1 MLDGLQILSNKTKQH
16 QTRWTNAKIFGTNQT
31 MFDCVSSPGISHL
44 FRAYIYIFAIFLH
57 VITFFCQTEMETV
70 DVLRLAQLHNQTDR
84 VYHEMN
90 SKEKVNT

>member
-1 MLDGLQILSNKTKQH
+1 MAFKFYQIKPSSIKRGGQTLKYLVLTKLCLIVFRHQAFPICSGL
-16 QTRWTNAKIFGTNQT
+16 
-31 MFDCVSSPGISHL
+31 
-44 FRAYIYIFAIFLH
+44 IYIFAIFLH